1 MDWIKHA
8 TYSAY
13 HPDNLNKLPHS
24 LPGPVAKP
32 PPLDSL
38 SEVDKKVKGG
48 WGHELCCEKPFGP
61 CETTTRIKDT
71 VTPKIGSS
79 WSATIHA
86 ERANS
91 TSQSAMY
98 GGSCREPS
106 FEELVEM
113 RSRKG

>member
-1 MDWIKHA
+1 MPTAHKR
-8 TYSAY
+8 SAS
-13 HPDNLNKLPHS
+13 PIS
-24 LPGPVAKP
+24 LPTALTVSEH
-32 PPLDSL
+32 PLQ
-38 SEVDKKVKGG
+38 
-48 WGHELCCEKPFGP
+48 
-61 CETTTRIKDT
+61 TTTRIKDT